1 MPGSGTGTF
10 IDPDDYQAS
19 LRQARIELVVTS
31 RGSFN
36 ARLTWVTFHHL
47 QLLHSEEDLP
57 RIAYVS
63 LAPELVFVGFATR
76 PDPPMLWG
84 GVELQTGDLL
94 FHSRAERFHQR
105 TTGACGWSLL
115 GLAPE
120 HLEAYGGA
128 VNGKPLSLPAA
139 MRILHPTARDAAR
152 LRRLHAQACRLAE
165 TRAKVLAHP
174 EVARAIEQGLIH
186 ALVTCLAAKT
196 RDDGAARRHHAR
208 IMVRFEEV
216 LADHSNRPLPMS
228 ELCALIGVN
237 DRTLRSC
244 CAEFLGISPSR
255 YVLLRRYR
263 RCGSRCGMLTRLR
276 RASRKSLVAAASPN
290 WGVLPGP
297 IGPRSVS
304 RLRPLSDVHPDQEF
318 STQKLPDLHSQPK
331 YQGSR
336 LATGYG
342 SPSQHEPVTGDRAM
356 NINLTAAARI
366 IPLTALMLGACVS
379 QSAYE
384 KQGAELQQA
393 RTQAATEQ
401 SQIAK
406 MQQEQKWV
414 VAGDMLFPEAGYQ
427 LSANGKQALNQY
439 VPQLQGLRN
448 AKVVVYGYTDNLQ
461 VGPSLQRAGIAK
473 SYRRILV
480 MA

>member
-255 YVLLRRYR
+255 YVLLRRLQAVRIALRNADPATASVAEIASGCGFTELGRFAGAYR
-263 RCGSRCGMLTRLR
+263 TAFSESPSTTLR
-276 RASRKSLVAAASPN
+276 RA
-290 WGVLPGP
+290 PGSG
-297 IGPRSVS
+297 IF
-304 RLRPLSDVHPDQEF
+304 D
-318 STQKLPDLHSQPK
+318 PK
-331 YQGSR
+331 IAGS
-336 LATGYG
+336 A
-342 SPSQHEPVTGDRAM
+342 
-356 NINLTAAARI
+356 
-366 IPLTALMLGACVS
+366 
-379 QSAYE
+379 
-384 KQGAELQQA
+384 
-393 RTQAATEQ
+393 
-401 SQIAK
+401 
-406 MQQEQKWV
+406 
-414 VAGDMLFPEAGYQ
+414 
-427 LSANGKQALNQY
+427 
-439 VPQLQGLRN
+439 
-448 AKVVVYGYTDNLQ
+448 
-461 VGPSLQRAGIAK
+461 
-473 SYRRILV
+473 
-480 MA
+480 